1 MPRWKLCYRRM
12 QDPRNFA
19 MVWVQ
24 ELLQEQKAV
33 FGPDPWPYNLATG
46 DRGPGDRTRTLLEVR
61 FGP

>member
-1 MPRWKLCYRRM
+1 M